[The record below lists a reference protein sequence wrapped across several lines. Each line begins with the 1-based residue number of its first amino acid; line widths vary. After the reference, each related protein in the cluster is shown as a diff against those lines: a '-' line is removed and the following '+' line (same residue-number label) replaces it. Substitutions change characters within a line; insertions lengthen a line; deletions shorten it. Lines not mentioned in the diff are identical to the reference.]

1 MQGLFFYGMIGETH
15 RPMKELHKGKVK
27 TVFQSEKPDEVLI
40 RFEDKVT
47 CGNGKHQS
55 YPQGKGAINCEI
67 SALIFEKLHRA
78 GIRTHYIDRP
88 APNIMRCKKVEIIPL
103 EVVVRNIATGSI
115 IRETTIQEGTRFPH
129 ELIEFYLKDDRKNDP
144 LLTPDR
150 MNIMGYDSVLFH
162 GRAFQINT
170 VLKEVFKSIDIDLV
184 DFKLEFGLHNRSII
198 LADEISPDGCRLWKK
213 DSMESMDKDLYR
225 NNTGNI
231 LEAYQ
236 EILTKLKAL

>member
-1 MQGLFFYGMIGETH
+1 MIREIR

-27 TVFQSEKPDEVLI
+27 TVFQAEKPDEVFI
-40 RFEDKVT
+40 RFEDTIT
-47 CGNGKHQS
+47 CGNGKQKS
-55 YPQGKGAINCEI
+55 ILLGKGAINCEI
-67 SALIFEKLHRA
+67 SVILFEKLHRA
-78 GIRTHYIDRP
+78 GIRTHYHSRI
-88 APNIMRCKKVEIIPL
+88 ASNMIRCKKVEIIPL

-115 IRETTIQEGTRFPH
+115 IRETTIQEGTRFQH
-129 ELIEFYLKDDRKNDP
+129 ELVEFYLKDDSKNDP

-150 MNIMGYDSVLFH
+150 MNIMGYDNVLFH

-225 NNTGNI
+225 KNTGNI

>member
-1 MQGLFFYGMIGETH
+1 
-15 RPMKELHKGKVK
+15 MKELHKGKVK
-27 TVFQSEKPDEVLI
+27 TVFQAEKPDEVLI

-47 CGNGKHQS
+47 CGNGKKETLI
-55 YPQGKGAINCEI
+55 PGKGAINCEI
-67 SALIFEKLHRA
+67 SEILFKKLHST

-115 IRETTIQEGTRFPH
+115 IRETTIKEGTRFQH
-129 ELIEFYLKDDRKNDP
+129 ELVEFYLKDDSKNDP

-150 MNIMGYDSVLFH
+150 MNMMGYDNVLFH

-170 VLKEVFKSIDIDLV
+170 VLKEVFNSIDIDLV

-213 DSMESMDKDLYR
+213 GSMESMDKDLYR
-225 NNTGNI
+225 KNTGNI

>member
-1 MQGLFFYGMIGETH
+1 
-15 RPMKELHKGKVK
+15 MKELHKGKVK
-27 TVFQSEKPDEVLI
+27 TVFQAEKSDEVLI

-47 CGNGKHQS
+47 CGNGKKETLI
-55 YPQGKGAINCEI
+55 PGKGEINCEI
-67 SALIFEKLHRA
+67 SEILFKKLHRA

-103 EVVVRNIATGSI
+103 EVVVRSIATGSI
-115 IRETTIQEGTRFPH
+115 IRETTIQEGTRFQH
-129 ELIEFYLKDDRKNDP
+129 ELVEFYLKDDSKNDP

-150 MNIMGYDSVLFH
+150 MNMMGYDNVLFY

-170 VLKEVFKSIDIDLV
+170 VLKEVFNSIDIELV

-213 DSMESMDKDLYR
+213 GSMESMDKDLYR
-225 NNTGNI
+225 KNTGNI